1 MAGVN
6 EYKCP
11 ACGAPI
17 SFSPGTHQLYCEFC
31 GTKIDLDELI
41 GKNQSEEKSAESNET
56 KKKSQKKADESDR
69 WAAFND
75 YKSQR
80 EKLGEQN
87 LYVCESCGAE
97 IMADLTTAATKC
109 PYCDNNVIL
118 TDKVSGGLKPDAIIP
133 FAVGKDELKNIVK
146 KFHKGKPLLP
156 RGFLSAHKIEEIQG
170 VYVPFWLYDG
180 EMEGD
185 CNLSGDLI
193 KVHRKGDYEI
203 TETSHFMLERGGIMD
218 FKNIPVD
225 ASKKMD
231 NDLMDS
237 IEPFNMN
244 GLTDFK
250 DAYLSGFLADIYDET
265 SGELKKRAADRIEKS
280 TVDALLGTAV
290 GYSNVRM
297 LNNYMNLK
305 RADMKYVL
313 FPVYLIN
320 DTYLGKKYTYAVN
333 GQTGKIVGELPSSKM
348 KLLAW
353 GGGSFGITA
362 LILAIITLLCS

>member
-17 SFSPGTHQLYCEFC
+17 SFSPGTHQMFCEFC

-41 GKNQSEEKSAESNET
+41 GGNKTEENQSKSGET
-56 KKKSQKKADESDR
+56 KAKSSKKADANDR

-75 YKSQR
+75 YKSSR
-80 EKLGEQN
+80 ETLGEQN

-118 TDKVSGGLKPDAIIP
+118 TDKVSGALKPDAIIP
-133 FAVGKDELKNIVK
+133 FAIGKEELKSIVK

-156 RGFLSAHKIEEIQG
+156 RGFLSLHKIEEIQG

-180 EMEGD
+180 QMQGD
-185 CNLSGDLI
+185 VNLSGDI
-193 KVHRKGDYEI
+193 VKMHRKGNYEI

-231 NDLMDS
+231 NNLMDS
-237 IEPFNMN
+237 IEPFNMSE
-244 GLTDFK
+244 LTEFK

-265 SGELKKRAADRIEKS
+265 PDSLKKRAAERIEKS
-280 TVDALLGTAV
+280 TVDALIRTAI

-305 RADMKYVL
+305 KADMKYVL

-320 DTYLGKKYTYAVN
+320 DTYMGKKYTYAVN

-348 KLLAW
+348 KLFAW

-362 LILAIITLLCS
+362 LILGLITLFFL